1 MQSKRSRLMLILSI
15 MNFGYAIWRCLR
27 IVSPKP
33 VKVKL
38 KEK

>member
-1 MQSKRSRLMLILSI
+1 MQSKQSRLMLILSI

-27 IVSPKP
+27 IVNPKSL
-33 VKVKL
+33 KVKF